1 MNSRRK
7 PHHIA
12 PHAKTRAT
20 TRATGWRR
28 FLSVLGP
35 GLTTGA
41 ADDDPSGIATYSVV
55 GAQYGNG
62 FLWSAFATWPL
73 MACVQMACARVG
85 LVSGQGLGCALK
97 KKLPGPLPALLAFA
111 LLGANAINIAA
122 DLAGMGEA
130 MNMLHLGPT
139 LLYVVGFGVLLCVLG
154 VKLPY
159 AAIARFLKWLALAL
173 LAYIACAF
181 LAKPDWGQVGHDL
194 IHPPLPQGKEVWMAL
209 VAILGTTISP
219 FLFYWQAGQEIEE
232 QIEEGKRSVPD
243 RRNASEQELTDRRID
258 VGAGTFASNTVM
270 FFIILTASLTLH
282 AHGTTHI
289 ETTKD
294 AAEALKPVA
303 GAGAYLLFTIG
314 LVGTGLLAIPTLA
327 GSAAYAFAETFSWRY
342 GLNEKFQRA
351 VPFYAVYVAAI
362 VGGVVLDLAGV
373 PAVKALVWSAVVNG
387 VLAPVVLAALLGVIV
402 DTKLMRGQ
410 PAPKVVVAVVALTA
424 LFMAA
429 AAVAMFVYGP
439 T

>member
-1 MNSRRK
+1 MNNRRK

-12 PHAKTRAT
+12 PHVKTSSAK
-20 TRATGWRR
+20 RATGWRR

-97 KKLPGPLPALLAFA
+97 KKLPGPLPALFAFA
-111 LLGANAINIAA
+111 LLVANAINIAA

-139 LLYVVGFGVLLCVLG
+139 LLYVVGFGVVLCVLG
-154 VKLPY
+154 VRLPY
-159 AAIARFLKWLALAL
+159 ATIARFLKWLALAL
-173 LAYIACAF
+173 LAYIVCAF
-181 LAKPDWGQVGHDL
+181 LAKPDWGQVGNDL
-194 IHPPLPQGKEVWMAL
+194 VHPPLPQGKEVWMAL

-232 QIEEGKRSVPD
+232 QIEEGKRSVPA
-243 RRNASEQELTDRRID
+243 RRNASEQELMDRRID
-258 VGAGTFASNTVM
+258 VGAGTFASNAVM

-387 VLAPVVLAALLGVIV
+387 VLAPVVLFALLAVIV

-410 PAPKVVVAVVALTA
+410 PSPKVVVAVVALTA
-424 LFMAA
+424 VFMAA
-429 AAVAMFVYGP
+429 AAIAMFVYGP